1 MFRYGRS
8 YAETPP
14 LGQFRQ
20 GVQAFRFF
28 FAVCFHGGTEPLVDL
43 FPSGDK
49 HRLSL
54 GGELVPGAGEH
65 SRHSFVLMGRGYPA
79 EQFGAD
85 KVHQL
90 ALTFSKAGEAL
101 FYKFGRGK
109 DGVVVRYFFA
119 VQHPVHFRGQVKPLG
134 KGQQPQQVR
143 HKMLY
148 RQAHILGQIL
158 AVRAGI
164 GQQFLFVKLL
174 GVIKGLFCG
183 KIEQTVCFPLQ
194 GGQVIELGRL
204 FCLFLPLDRRTD
216 SRCPGTGLF
225 QSVGLVHVGNA
236 STARFQTAGLD
247 ADRIILFFLEAQNFC
262 IPVHQHFQCRGLHPA
277 YRQGFVIQHRKQPR
291 CIDTHQPI
299 RLCTAEGRLIQS
311 IIIRIRAQVCKALP
325 DSGILHAG
333 NPEPLH
339 RFRAAGH
346 LVDETENQ
354 FSLPA
359 CVGCGS
365 HTVHIRAVEQ
375 GTQNFKLLFLLIR
388 DNELPRLG
396 QDGQILIP
404 PFAVFFVVLAR
415 LGKGHQ
421 MPDAPADQI
430 PTALPVAVLLFSGSD
445 HGGNATGHTGLFGN
459 HQLKVHVS
467 SSCPSSE

>member
-1 MFRYGRS
+1 MFRNVSRHGKTLS
-8 YAETPP
+8 

-20 GVQAFRFF
+20 GVQHFF
-28 FAVCFHGGTEPLVDL
+28 LGICFQGGAEPLVDF
-43 FPSGDK
+43 FPTGNK

-54 GGELVPGAGEH
+54 GGELISCTGKYRSHG
-65 SRHSFVLMGRGYPA
+65 FVLMGRGYRA

-90 ALTFSKAGEAL
+90 ALTFRKAGEAL
-101 FYKFGRGK
+101 FYKFGCGK
-109 DGVVVRYFFA
+109 DGVVVRYLFA
-119 VQHPVHFRGQVKPLG
+119 VQNPAHFRGQVKPLG

-143 HKMLY
+143 HKMLCCL
-148 RQAHILGQIL
+148 AHILGQIL
-158 AVRAGI
+158 AVGAGI

-174 GVIKGLFCG
+174 GIIKGLLCRET
-183 KIEQTVCFPLQ
+183 EQAVCLPLQ

-204 FCLFLPLDRRTD
+204 FCLFLPLDRSTD
-216 SRCPGTGLF
+216 GNCTRAFFFERICGFCIRNAPTVCF
-225 QSVGLVHVGNA
+225 QA
-236 STARFQTAGLD
+236 AGMD
-247 ADRIILFFLEAQNFC
+247 ADRVILFFLEAQDFC

-277 YRQGFVIQHRKQPR
+277 YRQGFVIQHRKQSR

-299 RLCTAEGRLIQS
+299 CFCTAEGRLVQRIV
-311 IIIRIRAQVCKALP
+311 IRIRAQVCKALP
-325 DSGILHAG
+325 DGGILHAG

-339 RFRAAGH
+339 RFCATGH

-359 CVGCGS
+359 CIGRGG

-375 GTQNFKLLFLLIR
+375 RAHNFKLLFLFVR

-396 QDGQILIP
+396 QDGQIFILP
-404 PFAVFFVVLAR
+404 LAVFFIVLAR
-415 LGKGHQ
+415 FRKGHQ
-421 MPDAPADQI
+421 MPDAPADKI
-430 PTALPVAVLLFSGSD
+430 PAALPIAVLLFIGPD
-445 HGGNATGHTGLFGN
+445 HGGDAAGYTGLFGN
-459 HQLKVHVS
+459 HQLKTHVS

>member
-1 MFRYGRS
+1 MFQNVSCHGKVLS
-8 YAETPP
+8 

-20 GVQAFRFF
+20 CVQNFF
-28 FAVCFHGGTEPLVDL
+28 LGIGFQGGAEPLVDF
-43 FPSGDK
+43 FPTGNK

-65 SRHSFVLMGRGYPA
+65 GGHGFVFMGYSHGA
-79 EQFGAD
+79 EQLGAD

-90 ALTFSKAGEAL
+90 ALTFRKAGEAL
-101 FYKFGRGK
+101 FYKFSSGN
-109 DGVVVRYFFA
+109 DGVVVRYLFA
-119 VQHPVHFRGQVKPLG
+119 VQYPAHFRSQHKSLG
-134 KGQQPQQVR
+134 KGQQPQQIR

-148 RQAHILGQIL
+148 RLAHVLGQIL

-164 GQQFLFVKLL
+164 GQQFLFIKLL
-174 GVIKGLFCG
+174 GIVKGLLCREA
-183 KIEQTVCFPLQ
+183 EQAVCLPLQ
-194 GGQVIELGRL
+194 GSQVIKFGRL
-204 FCLFLPLDRRTD
+204 FRLFLSPNGRADCICTCAFFFERICGFCIR
-216 SRCPGTGLF
+216 
-225 QSVGLVHVGNA
+225 NA
-236 STARFQTAGLD
+236 PTVCFQTAGLD
-247 ADRIILFFLEAQNFC
+247 ADCVIPFFLEAQDFC
-262 IPVHQHFQCRGLHPA
+262 IPVHQHFQCRGLYAAHG
-277 YRQGFVIQHRKQPR
+277 QSLVVQHRKQPR

-333 NPEPLH
+333 NPEPLYG
-339 RFRAAGH
+339 FCAAGH

-359 CVGCGS
+359 CIGRGG

-375 GTQNFKLLFLLIR
+375 RAHNFKLLFLFVR
-388 DNELPRLG
+388 DDKLPRLG

-404 PFAVFFVVLAR
+404 PLTVFFIVLAR

-430 PTALPVAVLLFSGSD
+430 PAALPIAVLLFGGPD
-445 HGGNATGHTGLFGN
+445 HGGNAAGYAGLFGN
-459 HQLKVHVS
+459 HQLNAHVS
-467 SSCPSSE
+467 SSCPFSE

>member
-1 MFRYGRS
+1 MFRNIRYNRITLS
-8 YAETPP
+8 

-20 GVQAFRFF
+20 GVQHFF
-28 FAVCFHGGTEPLVDL
+28 LGICFQGGAEPLVDL
-43 FPSGDK
+43 FPTGNK

-65 SRHSFVLMGRGYPA
+65 SSHSFVLMGRGYRA

-90 ALTFSKAGEAL
+90 AFTLGKSSETL
-101 FYKFGRGK
+101 LYKFGRGK
-109 DGVVVRYFFA
+109 DGVVVRYLFA
-119 VQHPVHFRGQVKPLG
+119 VQNPAYFRGQVKPLG
-134 KGQQPQQVR
+134 KWQQPQQVR
-143 HKMLY
+143 HKMLC
-148 RQAHILGQIL
+148 RLAHILGQIL
-158 AVRAGI
+158 AVGAGI

-174 GVIKGLFCG
+174 GIIKGLLCREA
-183 KIEQTVCFPLQ
+183 EQAVCLPLQ

-204 FCLFLPLDRRTD
+204 FCLFLPLDRSTD
-216 SRCPGTGLF
+216 
-225 QSVGLVHVGNA
+225 GNCTRA
-236 STARFQTAGLD
+236 FFFEKICGFCIRNAPAVRFQAAGLD
-247 ADRIILFFLEAQNFC
+247 ADRVILFFLEAQDFC
-262 IPVHQHFQCRGLHPA
+262 IPVHQHFQRRGLHPA
-277 YRQGFVIQHRKQPR
+277 YRQGFVIQHRKQPC
-291 CIDTHQPI
+291 CIDAHQPI

-325 DSGILHAG
+325 DSSILHVG

-339 RFRAAGH
+339 RFCAAGH

-359 CVGCGS
+359 CIGRGG

-375 GTQNFKLLFLLIR
+375 RAHNFKLLFLFVR

-396 QDGQILIP
+396 QDGQIFILP
-404 PFAVFFVVLAR
+404 LAVFFIVLAR
-415 LGKGHQ
+415 FRKGHQ
-421 MPDAPADQI
+421 MPDAPADKI
-430 PTALPVAVLLFSGSD
+430 PAALPVAVLLFIGPD
-445 HGGNATGHTGLFGN
+445 HDGNAAGNTGLFGN
-459 HQLKVHVS
+459 HQLKAHVS

>member
-8 YAETPP
+8 YAETLP

-20 GVQAFRFF
+20 GVQGFRFF
-28 FAVCFHGGTEPLVDL
+28 ITVCFQGGVESLVDL
-43 FPSGDK
+43 FPTGDK
-49 HRLSL
+49 RSLSL

-65 SRHSFVLMGRGYPA
+65 GGHCFVLVGCGHRT

-90 ALTFSKAGEAL
+90 VFTFGKTSEAL
-101 FYKFGRGK
+101 FYKFSSGN
-109 DGVVVRYFFA
+109 DGVVVRYLFA
-119 VQHPVHFRGQVKPLG
+119 VQHPAYFRSQRKSLG
-134 KGQQPQQVR
+134 KGQQPQQIR
-143 HKMLY
+143 HKMLCCL
-148 RQAHILGQIL
+148 AHVLGQIL

-183 KIEQTVCFPLQ
+183 KTEQTVCFPLQ

-204 FCLFLPLDRRTD
+204 FCLFLPLDRKTD
-216 SRCPGTGLF
+216 SRCPGTGF
-225 QSVGLVHVGNA
+225 SQSVGLVHASNA
-236 STARFQTAGLD
+236 SAARFQAAGLD
-247 ADRIILFFLEAQNFC
+247 ADRVILFFLEAQDFC

-277 YRQGFVIQHRKQPR
+277 HRQGLVVQHRKQPR

-325 DSGILHAG
+325 DGGILHAG

-339 RFRAAGH
+339 RFCATGH

-359 CVGCGS
+359 CIGRGG

-375 GTQNFKLLFLLIR
+375 RAHNFKLLFLFVR

-404 PFAVFFVVLAR
+404 PFAVFFVVLAS

-430 PTALPVAVLLFSGSD
+430 PAALPVAVLLFSGPD
-445 HGGNATGHTGLFGN
+445 HGGDATGYTGLFGN
-459 HQLKVHVS
+459 YQLNAHVS

>member
-1 MFRYGRS
+1 MFRNVSRHGKTLS
-8 YAETPP
+8 

-20 GVQAFRFF
+20 GVQGFRFF
-28 FAVCFHGGTEPLVDL
+28 ITVCFQGGVESLVDL

-49 HRLSL
+49 HRFSL
-54 GGELVPGAGEH
+54 GGELVPCTGEH
-65 SRHSFVLMGRGYPA
+65 GGHCFVLVGCGHRT

-90 ALTFSKAGEAL
+90 AFTLGKTSETL
-101 FYKFGRGK
+101 LYKFGRGD
-109 DGVVVRYFFA
+109 DGVVVRYLFA
-119 VQHPVHFRGQVKPLG
+119 VQHPAHIRGKCKPLG
-134 KGQQPQQVR
+134 NGQQPQQVR

-148 RQAHILGQIL
+148 CLAHVLGQIL

-183 KIEQTVCFPLQ
+183 KTEQTVCFPLQ
-194 GGQVIELGRL
+194 CSQVIELGRL

-216 SRCPGTGLF
+216 SRCPGTGIF
-225 QSVGLVHVGNA
+225 QSVGLVHAGNA
-236 STARFQTAGLD
+236 STVCFQAARLD
-247 ADRIILFFLEAQNFC
+247 ADRVIFFFLEAQDFC
-262 IPVHQHFQCRGLHPA
+262 IPVHQHFQRRGLHPA
-277 YRQGFVIQHRKQPR
+277 HRQGLVIQHRKQPC

-311 IIIRIRAQVCKALP
+311 IIVRIRAQVCKALS
-325 DSGILHAG
+325 DGCILHAG

-339 RFRAAGH
+339 RFCATGH

-359 CVGCGS
+359 CVGRGG
-365 HTVHIRAVEQ
+365 HTVHIRVVEQ
-375 GTQNFKLLFLLIR
+375 GTHNFKLLFLFVR
-388 DNELPRLG
+388 DDELPQLG

-404 PFAVFFVVLAR
+404 PLAVFFIVLAR
-415 LGKGHQ
+415 FRKGHQ
-421 MPDAPADQI
+421 MPDAPADKI
-430 PTALPVAVLLFSGSD
+430 PAALPVAVLLFIGPD
-445 HGGNATGHTGLFGN
+445 HGGNAAGNTGLFGDY
-459 HQLKVHVS
+459 QLKAHVS

>member
-1 MFRYGRS
+1 MFRNVSHRRKTLS
-8 YAETPP
+8 

-20 GVQAFRFF
+20 GVQGFRFF
-28 FAVCFHGGTEPLVDL
+28 ITVCFQGGVESLVDL

-49 HRLSL
+49 HRFSL
-54 GGELVPGAGEH
+54 GGELVPCTGEH
-65 SRHSFVLMGRGYPA
+65 GGHCFVLVGCGHRT

-90 ALTFSKAGEAL
+90 AFTFGKTSEAL
-101 FYKFGRGK
+101 FCKFSSGN
-109 DGVVVRYFFA
+109 DCVVVRYLFA
-119 VQHPVHFRGQVKPLG
+119 VQHSAYFRSQRKSLG
-134 KGQQPQQVR
+134 KGQQPQQIR
-143 HKMLY
+143 HKMLCCL
-148 RQAHILGQIL
+148 AHVLGQIL
-158 AVRAGI
+158 AVGAGI

-183 KIEQTVCFPLQ
+183 KTEQTVCFPLQ
-194 GGQVIELGRL
+194 CSQVIELGRL

-216 SRCPGTGLF
+216 SRCPGTGIF
-225 QSVGLVHVGNA
+225 QSVGLVHAGNA
-236 STARFQTAGLD
+236 STVCFQTAGLD
-247 ADRIILFFLEAQNFC
+247 ADCVIPFFLEAQDFC
-262 IPVHQHFQCRGLHPA
+262 IPVHQHFQCRCLYAAHGQSL
-277 YRQGFVIQHRKQPR
+277 VVQHRKQPR
-291 CIDTHQPI
+291 CIDAHQPI
-299 RLCTAEGRLIQS
+299 CFCTAEGRLVQR

-325 DSGILHAG
+325 DGGILHAG
-333 NPEPLH
+333 NPEPLYG
-339 RFRAAGH
+339 FRAAGH
-346 LVDETENQ
+346 LVDKAEDQ

-375 GTQNFKLLFLLIR
+375 GTQNFKLLFLLVR

-404 PFAVFFVVLAR
+404 PFAVFFVVLAS

-430 PTALPVAVLLFSGSD
+430 PAALPIAGLLFGGPD
-445 HGGNATGHTGLFGN
+445 HGGNAAGHTGLFGN
-459 HQLKVHVS
+459 H
-467 SSCPSSE
+467 

>member
-1 MFRYGRS
+1 MFRNVSRHGKTLS
-8 YAETPP
+8 

-20 GVQAFRFF
+20 GVQGFRFF
-28 FAVCFHGGTEPLVDL
+28 FAVCFQGGAEPLVDL
-43 FPSGDK
+43 FPTGDK
-49 HRLSL
+49 HSLSF
-54 GGELVPGAGEH
+54 GGELVPCTGEH
-65 SRHSFVLMGRGYPA
+65 SSHSFVLMGCSHGA
-79 EQFGAD
+79 EQLGAD

-90 ALTFSKAGEAL
+90 PLTFRKAGEAL
-101 FYKFGRGK
+101 FYKFRRGD
-109 DGVVVRYFFA
+109 DGVVVRYLFA
-119 VQHPVHFRGQVKPLG
+119 VQNPAYFRGQVKPLG
-134 KGQQPQQVR
+134 KWQQPQQVR
-143 HKMLY
+143 HKMLC
-148 RQAHILGQIL
+148 RLAHVLGQIL
-158 AVRAGI
+158 AVGAGI

-183 KIEQTVCFPLQ
+183 KTEQTVCFPLQ

-204 FCLFLPLDRRTD
+204 FCLFLPLDRKTD
-216 SRCPGTGLF
+216 SRCPGTGF
-225 QSVGLVHVGNA
+225 SQSVGLVHASNA
-236 STARFQTAGLD
+236 SAARFQAAGLD
-247 ADRIILFFLEAQNFC
+247 ADRVILFFLEAQDFC

-277 YRQGFVIQHRKQPR
+277 HRQGLVIQHRKQSR

-325 DSGILHAG
+325 DGGILHAG
-333 NPEPLH
+333 NPEPLYG
-339 RFRAAGH
+339 FCAAGL

-359 CVGCGS
+359 CVGRGG

-375 GTQNFKLLFLLIR
+375 GTQNFKLLFLFVR

-404 PFAVFFVVLAR
+404 PLTVFFIVLAR
-415 LGKGHQ
+415 LGKGHKV
-421 MPDAPADQI
+421 PDAPADKI
-430 PTALPVAVLLFSGSD
+430 PAALPVAVLLFIGPD
-445 HGGNATGHTGLFGN
+445 HGGNAAGNTGLFGN
-459 HQLKVHVS
+459 HQLKTHVS

>member
-8 YAETPP
+8 YAETLP

-20 GVQAFRFF
+20 GVQGFRFF
-28 FAVCFHGGTEPLVDL
+28 FAVCFHGGAEPLVDL

-49 HRLSL
+49 HRFSL
-54 GGELVPGAGEH
+54 GGELVPCTGEH
-65 SRHSFVLMGRGYPA
+65 GGHCFVLVGCGHRT

-90 ALTFSKAGEAL
+90 VFTFGKTSEAL
-101 FYKFGRGK
+101 FYKFSSGN
-109 DGVVVRYFFA
+109 DGVVVRYLFA
-119 VQHPVHFRGQVKPLG
+119 VQHPAYFRSQRKSLG
-134 KGQQPQQVR
+134 KGQQPQQIR
-143 HKMLY
+143 HKMLCCL
-148 RQAHILGQIL
+148 AHVLGQIL

-183 KIEQTVCFPLQ
+183 KTEQTVCFPLQ

-204 FCLFLPLDRRTD
+204 FCLFLPLDRSTD
-216 SRCPGTGLF
+216 GNCTRAFFFERICGFCIRNAPTVCF
-225 QSVGLVHVGNA
+225 QA
-236 STARFQTAGLD
+236 AGMD
-247 ADRIILFFLEAQNFC
+247 ADRVIFFFLEAQDFC
-262 IPVHQHFQCRGLHPA
+262 VPVHQHFQCRGLHPA
-277 YRQGFVIQHRKQPR
+277 HRQSFVIQHRKQAR

-325 DSGILHAG
+325 DGGILHAG

-346 LVDETENQ
+346 LVDKAEDK

-359 CVGCGS
+359 CVGCGG

-375 GTQNFKLLFLLIR
+375 GTQNFKLLFLFVR

-396 QDGQILIP
+396 QDGQIFILP
-404 PFAVFFVVLAR
+404 LAVFFIVLAR

-430 PTALPVAVLLFSGSD
+430 TTALPIAGLLFSGPD
-445 HGGNATGHTGLFGN
+445 HGGNAAGHTGFFGD
-459 HQLKVHVS
+459 HQLKAHVS

>member
-8 YAETPP
+8 YAETLP

-20 GVQAFRFF
+20 GVQGFRFF
-28 FAVCFHGGTEPLVDL
+28 FAVCFHGGAEPLVDL

-49 HRLSL
+49 HRFSL
-54 GGELVPGAGEH
+54 GGELVPCTGEH
-65 SRHSFVLMGRGYPA
+65 GGHCFVLVGCGHRT

-90 ALTFSKAGEAL
+90 ALTFRKAGEAL

-109 DGVVVRYFFA
+109 DGVVVRYLFA
-119 VQHPVHFRGQVKPLG
+119 VQNPAHFRGQAKPLG
-134 KGQQPQQVR
+134 KGQQPQQIR
-143 HKMLY
+143 HKMLCCL
-148 RQAHILGQIL
+148 AHILGQIL
-158 AVRAGI
+158 TVGAGI

-174 GVIKGLFCG
+174 GIIKGLLCRET
-183 KIEQTVCFPLQ
+183 EQAVCLPLQ

-204 FCLFLPLDRRTD
+204 FCLFLPFDRSTD
-216 SRCPGTGLF
+216 GNCTRAFFFERICGFCIRNAPTVCF
-225 QSVGLVHVGNA
+225 QA
-236 STARFQTAGLD
+236 AGMD
-247 ADRIILFFLEAQNFC
+247 ADRVILFFLEAQDFC
-262 IPVHQHFQCRGLHPA
+262 VPVHQHFQCRGLHPA
-277 YRQGFVIQHRKQPR
+277 YRQGFVIQHRKQSR
-291 CIDTHQPI
+291 CIDAHQPI
-299 RLCTAEGRLIQS
+299 CFCTAEGRLVQRIV
-311 IIIRIRAQVCKALP
+311 IRIRAQVCKALP
-325 DSGILHAG
+325 DGGILHAG

-346 LVDETENQ
+346 LVDKAEDK

-359 CVGCGS
+359 CVGCGG

-375 GTQNFKLLFLLIR
+375 GTQNFKLLFLFVR

-396 QDGQILIP
+396 QDGQIFILP
-404 PFAVFFVVLAR
+404 LAVFFIVLAR

-430 PTALPVAVLLFSGSD
+430 TTALPIAGLLFSGPD
-445 HGGNATGHTGLFGN
+445 HGGNAAGHTGFFGD
-459 HQLKVHVS
+459 HQLKAHVS

>member
-1 MFRYGRS
+1 
-8 YAETPP
+8 
-14 LGQFRQ
+14 
-20 GVQAFRFF
+20 
-28 FAVCFHGGTEPLVDL
+28 
-43 FPSGDK
+43 
-49 HRLSL
+49 
-54 GGELVPGAGEH
+54 
-65 SRHSFVLMGRGYPA
+65 MGRGYRA

-90 ALTFSKAGEAL
+90 AFTLGKTSETL
-101 FYKFGRGK
+101 LYKFGRGD
-109 DGVVVRYFFA
+109 DGVVVRYLFA

-143 HKMLY
+143 HKMLCCL
-148 RQAHILGQIL
+148 AHVLGQIL

-183 KIEQTVCFPLQ
+183 KTEQAVCFPLQ

-216 SRCPGTGLF
+216 SRCPGTGLS
-225 QSVGLVHVGNA
+225 QSVGLVHAGNA

-277 YRQGFVIQHRKQPR
+277 YRQGFVVQHRKQSR
-291 CIDTHQPI
+291 CIDAHQPI

-311 IIIRIRAQVCKALP
+311 IVIRIRAQVCKALP

-339 RFRAAGH
+339 RFCATGH
-346 LVDETENQ
+346 LVDKTENQ

-359 CVGCGS
+359 SVGRGG
-365 HTVHIRAVEQ
+365 HTVHIGAVEQ
-375 GTQNFKLLFLLIR
+375 RAHNFKLLFLFVR

-404 PFAVFFVVLAR
+404 PLAVFFIVLAR

-430 PTALPVAVLLFSGSD
+430 PATLPIAVLLFSGPD
-445 HGGNATGHTGLFGN
+445 HGGNAAGYAGLFGN
-459 HQLKVHVS
+459 YQLNAHVS
-467 SSCPSSE
+467 SSCPFSE

>member
-1 MFRYGRS
+1 MFRNVSRHGKTLS
-8 YAETPP
+8 

-20 GVQAFRFF
+20 GVQHFF
-28 FAVCFHGGTEPLVDL
+28 LGICFQGGAEPLVDF
-43 FPSGDK
+43 FPTGNK

-65 SRHSFVLMGRGYPA
+65 SSHSFVLMGRGYRA

-90 ALTFSKAGEAL
+90 ALTFRKAGEAL

-109 DGVVVRYFFA
+109 DGVVVRYLFA
-119 VQHPVHFRGQVKPLG
+119 VQHPAHIRGKCKPLG
-134 KGQQPQQVR
+134 NGQQPQQVR

-148 RQAHILGQIL
+148 CLAHILGQIL
-158 AVRAGI
+158 TVRAGI

-174 GVIKGLFCG
+174 GVIKGLLG
-183 KIEQTVCFPLQ
+183 RETEQAVCLPLQ
-194 GGQVIELGRL
+194 GGQVIKFGRL
-204 FCLFLPLDRRTD
+204 FRLFLSPNGRADCICTCAFFFERICGFCIRNAPTV
-216 SRCPGTGLF
+216 CF
-225 QSVGLVHVGNA
+225 QA
-236 STARFQTAGLD
+236 AGMD
-247 ADRIILFFLEAQNFC
+247 ADRVILFFLEAQDFC
-262 IPVHQHFQCRGLHPA
+262 VPVHQHFQCRGLHPA
-277 YRQGFVIQHRKQPR
+277 YRQGFVIQHRKQPC
-291 CIDTHQPI
+291 CIDAHQPI

-333 NPEPLH
+333 NPEPLYG
-339 RFRAAGH
+339 FRAAGH
-346 LVDETENQ
+346 LVDKAENQ

-359 CVGCGS
+359 CIGRGG

-375 GTQNFKLLFLLIR
+375 RAHNFKLLFLFVR

-396 QDGQILIP
+396 QDGQIFILP
-404 PFAVFFVVLAR
+404 LAVFFIVLAR
-415 LGKGHQ
+415 FRKGHQ
-421 MPDAPADQI
+421 MSDAPADKI
-430 PTALPVAVLLFSGSD
+430 PAALPITVLLFIGPD
-445 HGGNATGHTGLFGN
+445 HGGDAAGYTGLFGN
-459 HQLKVHVS
+459 HQLKTHVS